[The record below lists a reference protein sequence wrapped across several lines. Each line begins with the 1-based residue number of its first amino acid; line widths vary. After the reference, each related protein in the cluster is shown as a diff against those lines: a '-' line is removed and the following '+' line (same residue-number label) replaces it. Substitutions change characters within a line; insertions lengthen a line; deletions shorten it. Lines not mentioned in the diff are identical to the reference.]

1 MNKSRTD
8 AWFARE
14 IDNAQESMFRV
25 AFAILRNYSDCE
37 DATQNAILKAYTGLD
52 HLSDCRYFRTWLI
65 RILKNEC
72 FEILRSRRPF
82 LNLSEIEPG
91 YDMKVPDLDL
101 NKAFDALSP
110 EDRLAVT
117 LFYFEGY
124 KTAEIAK
131 LIDVNE
137 STLRSR
143 LSRARSLMKKHLTEK
158 ES

>member
-52 HLSDCRYFRTWLI
+52 HLSDRRYFRTWLI